1 MSLMLDRL
9 CEQACA
15 CSPSFFGSLQLRQ
28 KLHLIHCTPIICHPS
43 SWLHTW
49 VLFWYFLFFSL
60 LHKLN
65 SSFSRVFLQS
75 CRMQVHCPILFGAV
89 CSIHNISASVHR
101 ICRTPKLHV
110 ICQMYLLGNP
120 KRAPLHH
127 PAVRWGIPAPEL
139 PREVVGVYR
148 HTQICVMLWQR
159 APMIFWVKMPLNFLL
174 IRGFLLVL
182 ATGSAW
188 ISSCLP
194 ALLSSFQTPC
204 RLRQHLVDGSS
215 NLAKY
220 TPGAA
225 SRPTNVFWIV
235 LRSHQPSLF
244 EVLFECCQSFVEDL
258 RQRQTSK

>member
-1 MSLMLDRL
+1 MQHMVFGLSWPLLATNCYRRRTGIEYILHHIFQPCRQTIASVQFKTWCILIFM
-9 CEQACA
+9 ATPP
-15 CSPSFFGSLQLRQ
+15 PSGKYPARQ
-28 KLHLIHCTPIICHPS
+28 KLPNQLPTFALRHALVSLEEPTNGDVWCN
-43 SWLHTW
+43 LNA
-49 VLFWYFLFFSL
+49 VLSKKRCFR
-60 LHKLN
+60 N
-65 SSFSRVFLQS
+65 RVFTHYGLK
-75 CRMQVHCPILFGAV
+75 AY
-89 CSIHNISASVHR
+89 
-101 ICRTPKLHV
+101 K
-110 ICQMYLLGNP
+110 Y
-120 KRAPLHH
+120 K
-127 PAVRWGIPAPEL
+127 
-139 PREVVGVYR
+139 VVGVYR

-159 APMIFWVKMPLNFLL
+159 ASMIFWVKMPLNFLL

-244 EVLFECCQSFVEDL
+244 EVLFECCQNFVEDL